1 MSNQN
6 ASGQESIEV
15 EDKPVTEALSGVEQ
29 APRGPED
36 NSGSGEAKAESGTE
50 SKVEGN
56 ADAIAGVKT
65 DVKAD
70 GNGDA
75 KPDANANINVEAKPD
90 TNVKPDIKSDA
101 TPATVVTVEDKA
113 ASTPVTKSLEEE
125 ELELSKQEKKER
137 LAERKKELAQ
147 REKEAND
154 RRSQLIK
161 AVRFSAPAIDKALVD
176 KFEALSIDSHAFAA
190 KDVVKLMTNDAK
202 LPEKVL
208 DFFDLNLAQRED
220 LLDRIGYYKGIVID
234 HSAANPVETG
244 FREVLQ
250 RTRVASKLSKHG
262 GNLVTGILYRKPNF
276 SGYHEN
282 YYTSSESLHQV
293 QKNGVTD
300 IKSSLSVAGGKAASV
315 GVGVSGSSHESN
327 SSNSGTVKKKL
338 YITANYFLPKIELS
352 FDDSFPCA
360 SDEFEAAC
368 EEALATSTPESRFEG
383 LVAVLGKFG
392 QFVATQTLVGGR
404 LFATSVK
411 EFSGNESQEE
421 MVQRYAA
428 RIKVA
433 AESVTASFESD
444 TSVEKSNQTNDR
456 DKGRNEQQSA
466 TIHGVGGEGAV
477 VEQAGRWAESLYDYR
492 RWAAVQRENLIP
504 SIDLLNK
511 KLRARV
517 WDALGTFAVKNTALH
532 LVGEYKA
539 YFLFYGRYDVEIG
552 QLTRHDNVIL
562 KNKGSERCLAVLG
575 ETPLSGGVI
584 GKPFEWSQQLLWRIT
599 PNGNIVSTIPVSS
612 GFPGRKQAVD
622 FALTVVG
629 KVPEKDAA
637 RPPTLAVELREL
649 GSGANQV
656 WDFTGRGELRNAACG
671 AGYALS
677 MPLDHKPSLKLV
689 GDGKDDTT
697 IWSVREAAPEDIAK
711 MEAHK
716 AYGKLVHPSGLV
728 LAIDGYEDSANTFA
742 LADRRR
748 VLLQPDNGSKHQ
760 LWHVRSDGVII
771 SALTIG
777 SNNSSMTAD
786 VYLALADDKRVY
798 AQGESI
804 AAKVFKTDD
813 KGRAHVLDAAQKA
826 LYAGAV
832 VAKPASG
839 QRVTVMEGHGDA
851 LTFTAMPAD
860 TRPITYSTGT
870 AVKSDGCYRLKTVD
884 KRELKIDGYLTGIE
898 FVLEQRNPGR
908 IFKIDEYFRMRMRL
922 SVVRKAGATT
932 MELKDEPDNDTDRDF
947 VSDADGVSDIRV
959 DERFLLLPEGPIYS
973 LRLHTGGKKRLAF
986 EYRLVENG
994 PWIGLSDSDDPTQP
1008 LNVNLLNVGSAL
1020 DAAASG
1026 TRVVGVALE
1035 YDASAQLLKPKLLR
1049 KLLS

>member
-1 MSNQN
+1 MSKES
-6 ASGQESIEV
+6 ASGPSSSNV
-15 EDKPVTEALSGVEQ
+15 ENNPVTQVL
-29 APRGPED
+29 PESD
-36 NSGSGEAKAESGTE
+36 PAAGKPDQDSGSGEGKAGDNAEVKPGT
-50 SKVEGN
+50 S
-56 ADAIAGVKT
+56 
-65 DVKAD
+65 
-70 GNGDA
+70 
-75 KPDANANINVEAKPD
+75 PDATAEPELKPE
-90 TNVKPDIKSDA
+90 PRA
-101 TPATVVTVEDKA
+101 EDKA
-113 ASTPVTKSLEEE
+113 EDKSAAVIAVQAKTSATPENKSLEEE

-137 LAERKKELAQ
+137 LAERKKELEQ
-147 REKEAND
+147 REKEAKD
-154 RRSQLIK
+154 RRSELIK

-176 KFEALSIDSHAFAA
+176 KFEALGIESHAFAA
-190 KDVVKLMTNDAK
+190 KDVARLMTNDAK
-202 LPEKVL
+202 LQEKVL
-208 DFFDLNLAQRED
+208 DFFDLTLAQRED

-234 HSAANPVETG
+234 HSSANPVETG

-250 RTRVASKLSKHG
+250 RTRVASKLSKNV
-262 GNLVTGILYRKPNF
+262 GNLVTSILYRKPNF

-282 YYTSSESLHQV
+282 FYTSSESLHQV

-352 FDDSFPCA
+352 FDDTFPCA

-368 EEALATSTPESRFEG
+368 EEALATSTAESRFEG

-404 LFATSVK
+404 LFATNVK

-444 TSVEKSNQTNDR
+444 TSFEKSSQSNDR
-456 DKGRNEQQSA
+456 EKGRNEQQSA
-466 TIHGVGGEGAV
+466 TIHAVGGEGAV

-492 RWAAVQRENLIP
+492 RWAAVQRENLVP

-552 QLTRHDNVIL
+552 QLTRHDTVIL
-562 KNKGSERCLAVLG
+562 KNKGSERCLAVHG

-612 GFPGRKQAVD
+612 GFPGRRHAVD

-637 RPPTLAVELREL
+637 RPPSLAVELREL

-656 WDFTGRGELRNAACG
+656 WDFTGRGELRNAAFG

-677 MPLDHKPSLKLV
+677 MPLDNTPSLKLV

-742 LADRRR
+742 LTDRRR
-748 VLLQPDNGSKHQ
+748 VLLQPDNGGKHQ

-771 SALTIG
+771 SALSIG
-777 SNNSSMTAD
+777 SNNSSMTTD
-786 VYLALADDKRVY
+786 VYLAQADDKQVY

-804 AAKVFKTDD
+804 AAQVFKTDD
-813 KGRAHVLDAAQKA
+813 KGRAHIADAAQKP

-832 VAKPASG
+832 VVKPASG
-839 QRVTVMEGHGDA
+839 QRVTAVPAPDNA
-851 LTFTAMPAD
+851 LTFTLLPAD
-860 TRPITYSTGT
+860 ARPITYSTGT
-870 AVKSDGCYRLKTVD
+870 AVKSAGCYRLKTVD

-898 FVLEQRNPGR
+898 FVLEERNPGR
-908 IFKIDEYFRMRMRL
+908 LFKIDEYFRMRMRL
-922 SVVRKAGATT
+922 SVVRKTGATKI
-932 MELKDEPDNDTDRDF
+932 ELKDEPDNDTDRDF
-947 VSDADGVSDIRV
+947 VSDADGHSDIRV

-973 LRLHTGGKKRLAF
+973 LRLHTGGKQRLAF

-994 PWIGLSDSDDPTQP
+994 PWIGLSDSNDATQP
-1008 LNVNLLNVGSAL
+1008 LNVNLLTVGSAL

-1035 YDASAQLLKPKLLR
+1035 YDASAQFLRPKLLR

>member
-1 MSNQN
+1 MSKEN
-6 ASGQESIEV
+6 ASGPSSSNVENEPVTQVLPES
-15 EDKPVTEALSGVEQ
+15 DPAAGKPVQ
-29 APRGPED
+29 D
-36 NSGSGEAKAESGTE
+36 SGSGNAKAED
-50 SKVEGN
+50 N
-56 ADAIAGVKT
+56 ADVIANANPDAIA
-65 DVKAD
+65 
-70 GNGDA
+70 NR
-75 KPDANANINVEAKPD
+75 E
-90 TNVKPDIKSDA
+90 VKPDDKAEGKSDA
-101 TPATVVTVEDKA
+101 VIAVKA
-113 ASTPVTKSLEEE
+113 KPTDPLENKSLEDE

-137 LAERKKELAQ
+137 IAERKKELAQ

-338 YITANYFLPKIELS
+338 YITANYFLPKVELS
-352 FDDSFPCA
+352 FDDTFPCA
-360 SDEFEAAC
+360 SDEFEATC
-368 EEALATSTPESRFEG
+368 EEALAKSQPEARFKG

-404 LFATSVK
+404 LFATNVK

-421 MVQRYAA
+421 MVQRYAG

-444 TSVEKSNQTNDR
+444 TSFEKSSQDNDR
-456 DKGRNEQQSA
+456 NKGRNEQQSA
-466 TIHGVGGEGAV
+466 TIHAVGGEGAV

-492 RWAAVQRENLIP
+492 RWAAVQRENLVP

-511 KLRARV
+511 NLSIRV
-517 WDALGTFAVKNTALH
+517 WDALKIFAVKNTALH
-532 LVGEYKA
+532 LIGEYKA
-539 YFLFYGRYDVEIG
+539 YFLFYGRYDTEIG
-552 QLTRHDNVIL
+552 QVTRHDTVLL
-562 KNKGSERCLAVLG
+562 KNKGSQRCLAVQG

-584 GKPFEWSQQLLWRIT
+584 GKPFEWSEQLLWRIT

-629 KVPEKDAA
+629 KAAEKDAA
-637 RPPTLAVELREL
+637 QAKTLAVELREL

-656 WDFTGRGELRNAACG
+656 WDFTGRGELRNAAFG

-677 MPLDHKPSLKLV
+677 MPLDNTPLLKLV

-697 IWSVREAAPEDIAK
+697 IWSVQEAAPEDIVK
-711 MEAHK
+711 MAAHK

-728 LAIDGYEDSANTFA
+728 LAIDGYEDSTNTFA
-742 LADRRR
+742 LTDRRR
-748 VLLQPDNGSKHQ
+748 VLLQPDNGGKHQ

-786 VYLALADDKRVY
+786 VYLVQADDKQVF
-798 AQGESI
+798 AQGISL
-804 AAKVFKTDD
+804 AAKVFKTDQQ
-813 KGRAHVLDAAQKA
+813 GLAHIVDADQKI

-832 VAKPASG
+832 VVKPASG
-839 QRVTVMEGHGDA
+839 QRVTAMTEPGEA
-851 LTFTAMPAD
+851 LTFTALPAG
-860 TRPITYSTGT
+860 TRPVTYSTGT
-870 AVKSDGCYRLKTVD
+870 AVKSGGCYRLKTVD

-898 FVLEQRNPGR
+898 FVLEERNPGTLLKR
-908 IFKIDEYFRMRMRL
+908 NEYFRMRMRL
-922 SVVRKAGATT
+922 SVVRKTGAIPV
-932 MELKDEPDNDTDRDF
+932 ELKDEPDNDTDRDF
-947 VSDADGVSDIRV
+947 VGDDDGHSDIRV

-994 PWIGLSDSDDPTQP
+994 PWIGLSDSDDSTQP

-1026 TRVVGVALE
+1026 SRVVGVALE